1 MQDYTFYSARW
12 ATQKGDIFAI
22 FWGVCA
28 KSGPVGGGHFQ
39 IFTCVVAHL
48 KWPTWVKKGGDIFF
62 GFRAIFFLFYSARGT
77 WLSRFCL
84 GSQVLLFI
92 ICTYIVAVAF
102 LKKIDSLKV
111 NRMLALIN
119 LNRHLLKVFSKI
131 STVGTVSFF
140 TRVLCILKNVI
151 TKK

>member
-1 MQDYTFYSARW
+1 M
-12 ATQKGDIFAI
+12 
-22 FWGVCA
+22 CA
-28 KSGPVGGGHFQ
+28 KSGPVGGGTFSNFYVCSGPPQ
-39 IFTCVVAHL
+39 VAHL
-48 KWPTWVKKGGDIFF
+48 GKKGGGDIFF
-62 GFRAIFFLFYSARGT
+62 GFRAVFFLFYSARGT

>member
-1 MQDYTFYSARW
+1 MGHSKGGHFCHFLGCVCKKWPSWGGGTFSNFY
-12 ATQKGDIFAI
+12 
-22 FWGVCA
+22 VCG
-28 KSGPVGGGHFQ
+28 GPPQVAHLGKKGGGHFFW
-39 IFTCVVAHL
+39 ISCSF
-48 KWPTWVKKGGDIFF
+48 
-62 GFRAIFFLFYSARGT
+62 FFLFYSARGT